1 MRLNLLVAGLVF
13 AQSAQATVVLK
24 LNRAQMTNMSS
35 VVIHARVGKIN
46 VAEERPGALSTL
58 IELEVLSS
66 YKGKLQA
73 GRVITLMQV
82 GGQKGDLIQSIPGTS
97 EFRIGEELVLFLSAF
112 ANRYVQ
118 VGVGLGRFVVS
129 RNGGEVIVAEEFG
142 DVSFASPG
150 KDGVIR
156 PGPSPLPAR
165 LKLSELAREIR
176 GFVRLAP

>member
-1 MRLNLLVAGLVF
+1 MRLTLLVTGLIF

-24 LNRAQMTNMSS
+24 LNLAQMTELSS
-35 VVIHARVGKIN
+35 VVVHARVGKVS

-58 IELEVLSS
+58 IEIEVLSS

-73 GRVITLMQV
+73 GQVITLMQI
-82 GGQKGDLIQSIPGTS
+82 GGQKGDLVQSIPGTS
-97 EFRIGEELVLFLSAF
+97 EFRSGEELVLFLSAF

-129 RNGGEVIVAEEFG
+129 RSSGLAIAAEEFG

-156 PGPSPLPAR
+156 PGTSPLPAR
-165 LKLSELAREIR
+165 MKLSELAREIR
-176 GFVRLAP
+176 GLVRRAH